1 MPLFALIVAF
11 LLTVL
16 IHGIADYTINWIQ
29 TAMLFLMV
37 FSASAI
43 YVNNGGQP
51 EREGNTGMSISEAS
65 ER

>member
-29 TAMLFLMV
+29 PHGV
-37 FSASAI
+37 SDGVSSASAI

-51 EREGNTGMSISEAS
+51 EKKKYRMSISETS